1 MVTRVNVPLR
11 ERSYDIVIGKAVL
24 TRMVDEIAAKLASP
38 RVIVVTDEHVGALYA
53 KQVVAECTS
62 HGIRTDVITLPAG
75 EATKSFAHF
84 ETLMDHLL
92 ALNADRRTTLLALG
106 GGVVGDITGF
116 AASVLMRGVD
126 FVQLPT
132 SLLAQVDS
140 SVGGKTGINTARGKN
155 LVGSIYQPL
164 AVLIDTDTLATLP
177 PREMRAGYAEILKYG
192 LLGDAEFYAWLL
204 RHGKELLAGN
214 EDYITRAIAR
224 SCEMKA
230 QIVGMDE
237 RESAQ
242 RALLNFGHTFGHALE
257 AELGYDGRILHG
269 EAVAIGMVM
278 ACRLS
283 ARMGLIDSV
292 VESQLAAH
300 LRDVDMKA
308 HIKDVPF
315 AWDAERLVT
324 HMAGDKKAEDGK
336 LTFIVLESL
345 GRAVVSKAVPHAVV
359 REVVQSF
366 VHEASEGRHG

>member
-24 TRMVDEIAAKLASP
+24 ARLVDEIAAKLASP
-38 RVIVVTDEHVGALYA
+38 RVIVVTDAHVGALYA
-53 KQVVAECTS
+53 AQVVAECAS

-75 EATKSFAHF
+75 EATKSFGHF
-84 ETLMDHLL
+84 EALMDQLL
-92 ALNADRRTTLLALG
+92 ALKADRRTTLLALG

-140 SVGGKTGINTARGKN
+140 SVGGKTGINSPRGKN
-155 LVGSIYQPL
+155 LIGSFYQPL
-164 AVLIDTDTLATLP
+164 AVLIDTDTLTSLP

-192 LLGDAEFYAWLL
+192 LLGDADFYAWLL
-204 RHGKELLAGN
+204 RHGKELLSGN
-214 EDYITRAIAR
+214 EAYLTRAIAR

-257 AELGYDGRILHG
+257 AEIGYDGRLLHG

-283 ARMGLIDSV
+283 ARMGLIDGMI
-292 VESQLAAH
+292 ESQLAAH

-308 HIKDVPF
+308 HIGDVPF
-315 AWDAERLVT
+315 TWDTDRLMT

-345 GRAVVSKAVPHAVV
+345 GRAVVSKDVPRALVRDVV
-359 REVVQSF
+359 EGFVNEVR
-366 VHEASEGRHG
+366 AGI